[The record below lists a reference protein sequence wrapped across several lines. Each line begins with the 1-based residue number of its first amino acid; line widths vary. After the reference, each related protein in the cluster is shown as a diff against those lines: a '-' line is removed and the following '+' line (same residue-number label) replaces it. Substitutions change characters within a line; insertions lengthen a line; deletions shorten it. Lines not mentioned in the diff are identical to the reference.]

1 VRGVHSRPQFTYLKM
16 RGFILPI
23 LATAVLSKAS
33 STSRS
38 EHHPD
43 ETLINTAIPSDKP
56 SSKRA
61 VGTWDDAYTKATAA
75 LAKLSQNDKIGI
87 VTGVGWQN
95 GNCVGNTKA
104 ASSIGYPSL
113 CLQGKQ
119 TRFTSSRL
127 GVKDRFETPGQAV
140 ADIPRERC

>member
-1 VRGVHSRPQFTYLKM
+1 MGIYFRSQYTLPILYILIM
-16 RGFILPI
+16 RGFILPV
-23 LATAVLSKAS
+23 LATAALSRAS
-33 STSRS
+33 GTDSKLK
-38 EHHPD
+38 D
-43 ETLINTAIPSDKP
+43 INESLTGVTVPSDQP
-56 SSKRA
+56 SKRA

-87 VTGVGWQN
+87 VSGVGWQQ

-119 TRFTSSRL
+119 LRFTTSLIRVNKRSSQN
-127 GVKDRFETPGQAV
+127 V
-140 ADIPRERC
+140 

>member
-1 VRGVHSRPQFTYLKM
+1 M
-16 RGFILPI
+16 FIII
-23 LATAVLSKAS
+23 LTAV
-33 STSRS
+33 
-38 EHHPD
+38 
-43 ETLINTAIPSDKP
+43 AIQSDQ

-87 VTGVGWQN
+87 VSGVGWQQ

-104 ASSIGYPSL
+104 VSSIGYPSL

-119 TRFTSSRL
+119 NAFHSLSS
-127 GVKDRFETPGQAV
+127 A
-140 ADIPRERC
+140 